1 MPCFSTAAAPPCDL
15 TFGNTNPNTPFQQLA
30 KCLRPSRKRTLMA
43 LRTTKLYSNG
53 SAIRFIEIFRDTVMY
68 SIIASQ
74 WTAVKNNLQAKLAKF
89 KNAANPDA

>member
-1 MPCFSTAAAPPCDL
+1 
-15 TFGNTNPNTPFQQLA
+15 
-30 KCLRPSRKRTLMA
+30 MA

-74 WTAVKNNLQAKLAKF
+74 WTAAKNNLQAKLAKF